1 MIGDK
6 DMGDLSK
13 NFSLVEFTESP
24 TAKSRGIDNTIHDEK
39 VRRALEALVKDVLQ
53 PLRDA
58 WGSSLHVNSGYRCAK
73 LNAVIPNSS
82 KTSQHVLG
90 EAADIAAS
98 SPYKLAK
105 LAKDLRLNY
114 DQMILYPTFVHFSHK
129 LEGVNRRR
137 ILYNSSYKG
146 KHVL

>member
-1 MIGDK
+1 
-6 DMGDLSK
+6 MGDLSK

-24 TAKSRGIDNTIHDEK
+24 TAKKYGIDNTIHDEK
-39 VRRALEALVKDVLQ
+39 VKRSLEALVGIVLQ

-58 WGSSLHVNSGYRCAK
+58 WGQPLNVNSGYRCK
-73 LNAVIPNSS
+73 RLNQIVGGVES
-82 KTSQHVLG
+82 SQHRLG

-105 LAKDLRLNY
+105 MARDLGLNY

-129 LEGVNRRR
+129 LDGVQRRR

-146 KHVL
+146 KRIL